1 MNFAAAIARLIC
13 LMHAGVRAANRDVE
27 ENTVKP
33 IRPVSASI
41 VSPPRL
47 PVLAP
52 VVLSVVFLHQ

>member
-33 IRPVSASI
+33 IRPVSANV
-41 VSPPRL
+41 VSPRP